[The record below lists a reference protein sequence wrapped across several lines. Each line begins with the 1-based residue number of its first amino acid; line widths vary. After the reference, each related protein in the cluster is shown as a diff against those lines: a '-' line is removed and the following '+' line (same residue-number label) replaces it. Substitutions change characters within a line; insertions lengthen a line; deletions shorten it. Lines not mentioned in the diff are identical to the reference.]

1 MSNYMPR
8 ILLVDDDPDIS
19 LALGD
24 YLQQENYHV
33 EIADTGNAAL
43 EKGLESDYDA
53 VLLDVGL
60 PDRDGIA
67 VLGEL
72 ANHKP
77 ELPII
82 LLTAFTSLD
91 KSTTPEILNKAFA
104 YLTKPYQRE
113 EIRQVLRRAVLGAKK
128 FGSQRMM
135 QSAIDEYSLHFPSIL
150 QPSPTSPSKVEGP
163 CYQLSL
169 DEYQRLAENVQLMQF
184 AFDQVPEAILVADAE
199 KRFRFANQAAY
210 NILGYSKEE
219 LEALRIPDIAPN
231 HDNQRYEEHL
241 DELRKGKTLSYYTTH
256 LTKDSRNIPVEI
268 SVYLLNF
275 HGQEFTCAVT
285 KEMPFQP
292 ATS

>member
-1 MSNYMPR
+1 MTNMPR

-24 YLQQENYHV
+24 YLKQENYHV
-33 EIADTGNAAL
+33 EIVDTGNAAL
-43 EKGLESDYDA
+43 EKGLASHYDA

-60 PDRDGIA
+60 PDRDGIE

-72 ANHKP
+72 ASQRP

-91 KSTTPEILNKAFA
+91 KSTPPDVLKKAFA
-104 YLTKPYQRE
+104 YLTKPYKRE

-128 FGSQRMM
+128 PESHGTTP
-135 QSAIDEYSLHFPSIL
+135 SANVEHSLPFPSLI
-150 QPSPTSPSKVEGP
+150 QPSPTSKIKDTGP
-163 CYQLSL
+163 RYQLSL
-169 DEYQRLAENVQLMQF
+169 DEYQRLAENIQLMQF
-184 AFDQVPEAILVADAE
+184 AFDQVPEAILVADAD

-210 NILGYSKEE
+210 DILGYNKEE
-219 LEALRIPDIAPN
+219 LEVLRIPDIAPN
-231 HDNQRYEEHL
+231 HDNQRYQEHL
-241 DELRKGKTLSYYTTH
+241 NELRQGKTLTYHTTH
-256 LTKDSRNIPVEI
+256 LAKDSRKIPVEI

-285 KEMPFQP
+285 KEVSSQP
-292 ATS
+292 TPG